1 MCLIRLMRVTD
12 IPAVLMIQEQA
23 YVDEILESAK
33 VIEERLH
40 IAPETAWVAEADAGV
55 QAYLVTY
62 PSRLGALTAW
72 GDNFKCAADA
82 DCLYLHDLAVAT
94 EAGGCGLGQ
103 ALIAAATRYAE
114 GKGYSFSS
122 LISVQDSVGFWE
134 RRGYGV
140 VENLSQA
147 QQLLLDTYTGPA
159 YYMSKTIAV
168 SEEVA
173 EVVC

>member
-1 MCLIRLMRVTD
+1 MFRIRLMQVTD

-23 YVDEILESAK
+23 YVDEILESAE

-40 IAPETAWVAEADAGV
+40 IAPETAWVAETEAGV

-72 GDNFKCAADA
+72 GENFQCAHDA

-94 EAGGCGLGQ
+94 AAGGCGLGQ
-103 ALIAAATRYAE
+103 ALIAVATHYAE
-114 GKGYSFSS
+114 EKGYGFSS
-122 LISVQDSVGFWE
+122 LISVQNSVGFWQ

-140 VENLSQA
+140 VENLSPA
-147 QQLLLDTYTGPA
+147 QQLLLATYTGPA

-168 SEEVA
+168 SEEIA